1 MKLLKYLFLISSA
14 SMASATITM
23 QMSGTSS
30 YATNFANGAG
40 AGGSTLV
47 WGIVIDTS
55 GNGFAGSAATPYMPG
70 FNYAGNSA
78 APYVLST
85 VGGGA
90 SDDVLV
96 LSTNLMNLTNN
107 TTDSGSVGL
116 NRITNISSLS
126 YTTGVGI
133 SAGDAFRIIWFD
145 VTALSGTSAT
155 GTKYGM
161 FEIASTPITVA
172 AGTTIAGNTLG
183 ADPGTYNYSP
193 AWSGADSLKTMSFT
207 LGEAVPETSTSLLG
221 ALGALA
227 LLRRRR
233 N

>member
-1 MKLLKYLFLISSA
+1 
-14 SMASATITM
+14 MASATVTM
-23 QMSGTSS
+23 QMSGTAN
-30 YATNFANGAG
+30 YATNFANGSG
-40 AGGSTLV
+40 VGGSTLV

-55 GNGFAGSAATPYMPG
+55 GNGFAGTAATPYMPG

-78 APYVLST
+78 NPYVLST
-85 VGGGA
+85 FGGGV

-96 LSTNLMNLTNN
+96 LSTNLMNITTNA
-107 TTDSGSVGL
+107 TDSGSIGL
-116 NRITNISSLS
+116 NRITNITSLS
-126 YTTGVGI
+126 YTSGVGV
-133 SAGDAFRIIWFD
+133 SAGDAYRIIWFD
-145 VTALSGTSAT
+145 KTALSGASAT

-172 AGTTIAGNTLG
+172 SGTTIAGNTLG
-183 ADPGTYNYSP
+183 ADPGTYNYSS
-193 AWSGADSLKTMSFT
+193 AWAGADSLKTMSFT

>member
-1 MKLLKYLFLISSA
+1 MSTTYTSIPVKQIS
-14 SMASATITM
+14 
-23 QMSGTSS
+23 
-30 YATNFANGAG
+30 TNFG
-40 AGGSTLV
+40 
-47 WGIVIDTS
+47 
-55 GNGFAGSAATPYMPG
+55 
-70 FNYAGNSA
+70 
-78 APYVLST
+78 T
-85 VGGGA
+85 VNK
-90 SDDVLV
+90 V
-96 LSTNLMNLTNN
+96 
-107 TTDSGSVGL
+107 
-116 NRITNISSLS
+116 
-126 YTTGVGI
+126 
-133 SAGDAFRIIWFD
+133 IWFD

-161 FEIASTPITVA
+161 FEIPSTPITVA

-193 AWSGADSLKTMSFT
+193 AWAGADTLKPMSFT